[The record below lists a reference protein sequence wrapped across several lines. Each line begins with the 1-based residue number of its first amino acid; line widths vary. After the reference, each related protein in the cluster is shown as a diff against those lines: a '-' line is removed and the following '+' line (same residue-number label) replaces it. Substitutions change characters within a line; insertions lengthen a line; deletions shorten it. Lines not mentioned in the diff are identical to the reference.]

1 MSGAIMNKIWGA
13 FGMDA
18 NEEEEEEYEENNEEI
33 EEEENNKENKIWG
46 RRNKVV
52 AMPQPQQIKMV
63 ISQPTTFDQAED
75 ICDLLKDKQS
85 VIVNL
90 EYVNKDIARRIID
103 VVSGAVHAL
112 DGHIQ
117 KISNSIF
124 LIAPTY
130 YEISTEMARYE
141 IKNKLSV
148 SWLKNG

>member
-18 NEEEEEEYEENNEEI
+18 NEEEEEEYEDNTEEI
-33 EEEENNKENKIWG
+33 EEESNKENKIWG

-85 VIVNL
+85 VIV
-90 EYVNKDIARRIID
+90 I
-103 VVSGAVHAL
+103 
-112 DGHIQ
+112 
-117 KISNSIF
+117 
-124 LIAPTY
+124 
-130 YEISTEMARYE
+130 
-141 IKNKLSV
+141 
-148 SWLKNG
+148 